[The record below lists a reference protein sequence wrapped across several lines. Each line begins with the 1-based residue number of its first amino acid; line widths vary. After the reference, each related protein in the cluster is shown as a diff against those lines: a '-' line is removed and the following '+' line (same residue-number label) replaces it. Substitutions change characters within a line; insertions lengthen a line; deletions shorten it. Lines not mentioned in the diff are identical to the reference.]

1 MYPRHLSSLMRR
13 IVDHRRQNGYS
24 VFRRIVALLVI
35 LFAGWALYT
44 SLSQLTAHQHA
55 LDVEINQLQ
64 ATLPIDSARIGELQ
78 SQRITLANLSRP
90 ALVLASLSYLAAL
103 VVSAVFW
110 WNCLRAFRQPARLS
124 TTVASHILGQ
134 IGKYIPGKAMVIVIR
149 TMAIS
154 RHDKVAKLPAVLGV
168 FIETLT
174 MMACGATWAGLAI
187 LFLPVP
193 AWLRVLAF
201 LLAIAAAIP
210 TAPPLFRPLLQRI
223 ARNRFLQ
230 HTQLAVDDYNWRLT
244 AQGWGWMSAVWLLIA
259 VSYWCVVQATPG
271 VGNSTAGLTGFA
283 TTSATIAL
291 AMIAGF
297 LSMIPGG
304 AGVRE
309 VVILGILAPVTG
321 AGPAMVAAIIARLL
335 FLVLE
340 MFASASAWFYL
351 KAKQ

>member
-1 MYPRHLSSLMRR
+1 MRR
-13 IVDHRRQNGYS
+13 IVDHRRQIGYT
-24 VFRRIVALLVI
+24 VFRRIIALLVI
-35 LFAGWALYT
+35 LFATWALYT
-44 SLSQLTAHQHA
+44 SLNQLTAHQQA
-55 LDVEINQLQ
+55 LDFEIQQLQ
-64 ATLPIDSARIGELQ
+64 AASPLDSARIAALQ
-78 SQRITLANLSRP
+78 AQRITPANLSWP
-90 ALVLASLSYLAAL
+90 ALMLASISYLAAL

-110 WNCLRAFRQPARLS
+110 WNCLYAFQQPARLS

-149 TMAIS
+149 TMALA
-154 RHDKVAKLPAVLGV
+154 RHDNVAKLPAVLGV

-193 AWLRVLAF
+193 TWLRVLAF

-210 TAPPLFRPLLQRI
+210 TAPPLFRPLLLRI

-259 VSYWCVVQATPG
+259 IAFWCVVQATPG
-271 VGNSTAGLTGFA
+271 VGDSTAGFLGFA

-309 VVILGILAPVTG
+309 VVILGVLAPVTG
-321 AGPAMVAAIIARLL
+321 AGPAMVAAILARLL
-335 FLVLE
+335 FLLLE
-340 MFASASAWFYL
+340 TLASASAWYYL
-351 KAKQ
+351 KVKQ